1 MEIKGPTGPR
11 AVEVQA
17 PSVRPTSPADAS
29 LPAAAQKPEVAA
41 NTLQLSPALFQ
52 VGQLLDVVVAKI
64 ERNALLL
71 MLQNPI
77 LDENGQ
83 RINLQLKAPANF
95 PAQLGQ
101 QLTVQVKTIANG
113 IPQLQVI
120 AATDEALNVATVLHA
135 TQQQQR
141 PLPPLYANLAQLQQL
156 QNKQQLDALPA
167 AVRERIQS
175 FWRALPDTNQIQ
187 KPTGLKQAMNYS
199 GPFLESALLNLA
211 QGQGRSYPAMDV
223 QAGLLRLAS
232 AIRAQLEAA
241 SLLRN
246 EQARSS
252 GQTRSDQGTHVRT
265 TPIETQASNSDA
277 LKTTAMTGN
286 TNEKISIPA
295 AGANDIKP
303 LHPQIPQAQ
312 ARPGST
318 ITNLTSE
325 HLLEQLLQQ
334 TEGGLARI
342 LTQQLHSVS
351 HDPQRPLWLMEL
363 PVRHENGVDV
373 FDLRIHRDAEEHH
386 AAAEQA
392 QHTWTVML
400 GFDLQGLGPVRA
412 QVSLVQDQISTFWWA
427 DQPNTVELFHQHVDQ
442 LRHRITTV
450 GLKVNKLQCK
460 HGIPD
465 ANQTPRTIPI
475 SNVSVDEKI

>member
-11 AVEVQA
+11 AIDVQA
-17 PSVRPTSPADAS
+17 PSVRPTSPTDAS
-29 LPAAAQKPEVAA
+29 LPATSPKVEVSA

-52 VGQLLDVVVAKI
+52 IGQLLDVVVAKI
-64 ERNALLL
+64 EGNALLL

-83 RINLQLKAPANF
+83 RINLQLRAPANF
-95 PAQLGQ
+95 PAQPGQ
-101 QLTVQVKTIANG
+101 QLTVQVKNIANG

-120 AATDEALNVATVLHA
+120 AANNETLNVATVLHA
-135 TQQQQR
+135 AQQQQR

-167 AVRERIQS
+167 AVRDRIQS
-175 FWRALPDTNQIQ
+175 FWRALPDTSQIQ
-187 KPTGLKQAMNYS
+187 KPAGLKQAMHYS
-199 GPFLESALLNLA
+199 GPFLESALLSLA

-223 QAGLLRLAS
+223 QTGLLRLAN
-232 AIRAQLEAA
+232 AIRAQLEAT

-252 GQTRSDQGTHVRT
+252 DQTRPDASSQART
-265 TPIETQASNSDA
+265 ATQLVNGDAVKAATSANISNEKASNLA
-277 LKTTAMTGN
+277 
-286 TNEKISIPA
+286 PA
-295 AGANDIKP
+295 SNDTKA

-312 ARPGST
+312 ARATTT
-318 ITNLTSE
+318 ITHLTSE
-325 HLLEQLLQQ
+325 HLLQQLLQQ

-342 LTQQLHSVS
+342 LTQQLHTAS
-351 HDPQRPLWLMEL
+351 HDPQRPLWLLEL

-373 FDLRIHRDAEEHH
+373 FDLRIQRDAEEDQS
-386 AAAEQA
+386 AAERA

-400 GFDLQGLGPVRA
+400 AFDLQGLGPVRA

-427 DQPNTVELFHQHVDQ
+427 DKTSTVELFHQHLDQ
-442 LRHRITTV
+442 LQHRITAA
-450 GLKVNKLQCK
+450 GLKVNKLQCQ

-465 ANQTPRTIPI
+465 VNQTPRTLPI
-475 SNVSVDEKI
+475 SNVNVDEKI